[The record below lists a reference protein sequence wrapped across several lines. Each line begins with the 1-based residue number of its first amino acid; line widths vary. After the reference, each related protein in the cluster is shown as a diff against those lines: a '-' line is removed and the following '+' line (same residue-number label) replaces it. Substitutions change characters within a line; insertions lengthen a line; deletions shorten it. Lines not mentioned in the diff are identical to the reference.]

1 METREKGYDIL
12 SKILDKLGEDVEIEI
27 KEEDET
33 ITFDI
38 KGPDLGLIIGK
49 QGQTLDAIQAVLG
62 AIINRMG
69 IAGKQIVVDA
79 EGYRQR
85 QRKIVEELALR
96 AAEKAMRE
104 DEPVTLRPMSSF
116 ERKLVHIVLRDNQNI
131 ETLSDGREP
140 YRRVTIFPKN
150 K

>member
-116 ERKLVHIVLRDNQNI
+116 ERKLVHIVLRDNENI

>member
-104 DEPVTLRPMSSF
+104 DARTG
-116 ERKLVHIVLRDNQNI
+116 H
-131 ETLSDGREP
+131 
-140 YRRVTIFPKN
+140 PKTDEFL
-150 K
+150 